1 MRNWSRAEKTLCS
14 CAVLVVLT
22 FASSVS
28 AQELAEETGSSAA
41 GASADVVLRMITFA
55 DTFGFP
61 EYLQSTLV
69 DIAKQGE
76 AMEPASEKAG
86 EGDEMVALLESATDG
101 TTQSE
106 LESEALAAL
115 DERRT
120 PGSGDRESQSAN
132 AASGSGGT
140 DENREAGEDGASRF
154 ERVASAG
161 RDGDEAD
168 HERGVDLDG
177 GLAGDSKRRAR
188 TDASADLGLRHE
200 QQSIEEVLDLFRDD
214 LVRCYRERRTER
226 PGLAGTVT
234 LRFVIDADGEVV
246 SAEVAESSLG
256 DDATESCM
264 IDKIRT
270 IDFPA
275 PKSGQKTTWNL
286 PFHFQ
291 G

>member
-1 MRNWSRAEKTLCS
+1 MRNWSRVEKTLFS
-14 CAVLVVLT
+14 CAILFVLT

-28 AQELAEETGSSAA
+28 AQEMPDETGSSAA
-41 GASADVVLRMITFA
+41 GASADVVLRMISLA

-76 AMEPASEKAG
+76 AMENAGEEAG
-86 EGDEMVALLESATDG
+86 EGDEMTAMLESATDEA
-101 TTQSE
+101 TQSE
-106 LESEALAAL
+106 LESEALTAL
-115 DERRT
+115 DERR
-120 PGSGDRESQSAN
+120 GSGAKNREPQTAE
-132 AASGSGGT
+132 AAGESGGT
-140 DENREAGEDGASRF
+140 DANREAGSRF
-154 ERVASAG
+154 ERLASAG

-177 GLAGDSKRRAR
+177 GLAGDSERGAR
-188 TDASADLGLRHE
+188 TDASADLGVRHE
-200 QQSIEEVLDLFRDD
+200 RQSIEEVLDLFRDD

-246 SAEVAESSLG
+246 SSDIAESSLE
-256 DDATESCM
+256 DNATESCM
-264 IDKIRT
+264 VDKVRA

-275 PKSGQKTTWNL
+275 PKSGQKTTWSL